1 MKGYAMTAA
10 EAVGMIRQ
18 SVLDIVPTPAD
29 TEDDFGDR
37 VVPFEIRQWM
47 ARLRL
52 LEAVPF
58 AYLAADSELL
68 PRESIRFF
76 YLDRA
81 WTDAL
86 IQGAMSVGTVNS
98 SDRAELAKIY
108 EEARDEI
115 DEEERR
121 VRLAGGEDV
130 QQGPAGTV
138 TGFLL
143 RSRAVSGWP
152 GLHVRAYSVELQTRD
167 DEIIPE
173 SDPRR
178 LKVLRMERLAPA
190 VLLVLFDGEPAVV
203 HIEEPRQGVQFGVRL
218 ETTGDGSNSFQAS
231 VPGRDANTSEDVDG
245 VEVPVPF
252 RAGSPGVVDLPAL
265 VKSFV
270 DKDSQLH
277 VGTELDSAE
286 LALQMI
292 RFPYRQ
298 VFGDTSV
305 DGQAPELDTVFRP
318 QIGYRLSELVTTFTR
333 AVRR

>member
-10 EAVGMIRQ
+10 EAVGVIRQ

-29 TEDDFGDR
+29 TDDDFGDR

-218 ETTGDGSNSFQAS
+218 ETTGDGSNSFQAW

>member
-29 TEDDFGDR
+29 TDDDFGDR

-138 TGFLL
+138 TGFLF

-218 ETTGDGSNSFQAS
+218 ETTGDGSNSFQAW
-231 VPGRDANTSEDVDG
+231 VPGRDARTSEDVDG

-265 VKSFV
+265 VQSFV

-305 DGQAPELDTVFRP
+305 DGQGPELDTVFRP